1 MPGLLR
7 LYKKLRRV
15 PNDLQFYDLVQQGR
29 VSPTL
34 AITCRGKRDG
44 GGAQANAC
52 ISAMAFARA
61 SGIAYLHTPFQF
73 VEHAEGDQ
81 AAWTTKWEEFFGLA
95 AGERVITPMQGA
107 VGVKEFLD
115 RAALWKRDGIVVEA
129 QHYQGICNA
138 HPEMYAAIL
147 PSLREKYRSHDKS
160 GIALHRGDEDM
171 TVAVH
176 IRRGDVSLRD
186 AATADRFTSDERIL
200 KILHRVLAVLAAKG
214 RTVRVNIYS
223 EGRAEDFKLFADLGC
238 HLHVGLDVF
247 ETVHNLAMSDVLVT
261 AKSAFSFVAGL
272 ISTGVK
278 LYEPYQSI
286 APDDWLKLDADGNFN
301 HEALS
306 ARLSEKLRA

>member
-7 LYKKLRRV
+7 LYKKLMRV
-15 PNDLQFYDLVQQGR
+15 PNDLQFYDVVRAGR

-61 SGIAYLHTPFQF
+61 TGIRYLHTPFQF

-81 AAWTTKWEEFFGLA
+81 AAWTAKWEEFFGLGE
-95 AGERVITPMQGA
+95 GERVIALTQGA
-107 VGVKEFLD
+107 VDVKKFLD
-115 RAALWKRDGIVVEA
+115 QSRLWKRDGILVEA
-129 QHYQGICNA
+129 QHFQGICNA
-138 HPEMYAAIL
+138 HPEMYAAII
-147 PSLREKYRSHDKS
+147 PSLREKYRAHDKS
-160 GIALHRGDEDM
+160 GIKLDEGSEDV

-176 IRRGDVSLRD
+176 IRRGDVSVSD
-186 AATADRFTSDERIL
+186 TATVGRYTSDERIA
-200 KILHRVLAVLAAKG
+200 HTVREVLAAIVAKG
-214 RTVRVNIYS
+214 KTARVNVYS
-223 EGRAEDFKLFADLGC
+223 EGRAEDFKLFADMGC
-238 HLHVGLDVF
+238 HLLIGRDVF

-286 APDDWLKLDADGNFN
+286 APDDWLKLDADGGFDR
-301 HEALS
+301 EALS
-306 ARLSEKLRA
+306 ARL

>member
-15 PNDLQFYDLVQQGR
+15 PNDLQFYDVVKAGR

-61 SGIAYLHTPFQF
+61 TGLTYLHTPFQF
-73 VEHAEGDQ
+73 IEHAEGDQ
-81 AAWTTKWEEFFGLA
+81 AAWTQKWEQFFGLA
-95 AGERVITPMQGA
+95 TGERVITPTHEA
-107 VGVKEFLD
+107 VGVKKFLD
-115 RAALWKRDGIVVEA
+115 QSSLWKREGLVVEA
-129 QHYQGICNA
+129 QHFQAICNA
-138 HPEMYAAIL
+138 HPEMYAAII
-147 PSLREKYRSHDKS
+147 PALREKYHAHDKS
-160 GIALHRGDEDM
+160 GIALDKGGEDV

-176 IRRGDVSLRD
+176 IRRGDVSVSD
-186 AATADRFTSDERIL
+186 AATAGRFTSDERIA
-200 KILHRVLAVLAAKG
+200 HTVREVLAALKAKKK
-214 RTVRVNIYS
+214 TVRVNIYS
-223 EGRAEDFKLFADLGC
+223 EGRTEDFKLFADMGC
-238 HLHVGLDVF
+238 HLHIGRDVF

-286 APDDWLKLDADGNFN
+286 APDDWLKLDADGNFDRQ
-301 HEALS
+301 ALS
-306 ARLSEKLRA
+306 AMF